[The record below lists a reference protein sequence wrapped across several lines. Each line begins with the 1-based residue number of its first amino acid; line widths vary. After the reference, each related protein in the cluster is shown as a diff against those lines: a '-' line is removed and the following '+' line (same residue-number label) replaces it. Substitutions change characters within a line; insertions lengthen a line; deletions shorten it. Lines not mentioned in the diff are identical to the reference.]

1 MNRPS
6 ETLIKQAVNTTGGFR
21 PAARF
26 LREQGFDISE
36 SGIRGMMK
44 RWEDDD
50 TDFELETP
58 ISSEIDID
66 ALIARRIEQ
75 FSIKKQIREREQILP
90 VRVKLDGPIGL
101 GFMGDPHIDDD
112 GTDIQQLFDH
122 VDLFGKHN
130 EGLFACNLGD
140 VSNNWI
146 GKLSHLWSEQSTS
159 AAESRALVNEFLGR
173 TNWLF
178 YIHGNHDCLDEATE
192 LLTQRGWI
200 NHTDIR
206 STDVVLGLN
215 PETNEAEWQP
225 IQAVIR
231 KQGTELKQLNGLRM
245 DLSCTENHRILHA
258 VYPNKGGKL
267 QYKTASELSGKNF
280 SIPVAA
286 PVSTPGSSLSDDE
299 IRLSAWLVTDSHKTE
314 DGYYILYQSKPE
326 MVSQIELLLYKSNIE
341 YTHFVRVRAPEEIKG
356 RIVKSALPAHEF
368 HILAASTD
376 YIKSLAPCTS
386 RLPAWV
392 FEMDDRQFSIF
403 LNEYIA
409 ADGSWYSGG
418 GRNGAIV
425 YGEKTILE
433 DLQILC
439 LTRGVSANI
448 SQDNRGSWRL
458 NVCFKRFSSFN
469 KTTGVFKTVPYSGAV
484 WCLSVPLTNFMIRR
498 NGKPHFTGNC
508 WGGGNNLLTQILAQN
523 AAITKEHRVRVGLR
537 LPNGRNVKIHAAH
550 GFRGKSMWSEVYGAA
565 RVAQL
570 DGDHHDIYAGGHIH
584 TSGYAHGMRP
594 SSGRMWHAIQVASY
608 KKFDRYADELGLDS
622 KDLYN
627 CPVALI
633 DPNATSDI
641 NFIRWEFDPHEGA
654 ERLRWMRNRWNAGK
668 SAS

>member
-50 TDFELETP
+50 SDFELETP
-58 ISSEIDID
+58 VQTEIDID
-66 ALIARRIEQ
+66 ALISRRIEQ
-75 FSIKKQIREREQILP
+75 FAIKKQIREREQILP

-112 GTDIQQLFDH
+112 GTDIQQLFEH

-178 YIHGNHDCLDEATE
+178 YIHGNHD
-192 LLTQRGWI
+192 
-200 NHTDIR
+200 
-206 STDVVLGLN
+206 
-215 PETNEAEWQP
+215 
-225 IQAVIR
+225 
-231 KQGTELKQLNGLRM
+231 
-245 DLSCTENHRILHA
+245 
-258 VYPNKGGKL
+258 
-267 QYKTASELSGKNF
+267 
-280 SIPVAA
+280 
-286 PVSTPGSSLSDDE
+286 
-299 IRLSAWLVTDSHKTE
+299 
-314 DGYYILYQSKPE
+314 
-326 MVSQIELLLYKSNIE
+326 
-341 YTHFVRVRAPEEIKG
+341 
-356 RIVKSALPAHEF
+356 
-368 HILAASTD
+368 
-376 YIKSLAPCTS
+376 
-386 RLPAWV
+386 
-392 FEMDDRQFSIF
+392 
-403 LNEYIA
+403 
-409 ADGSWYSGG
+409 
-418 GRNGAIV
+418 
-425 YGEKTILE
+425 
-433 DLQILC
+433 
-439 LTRGVSANI
+439 
-448 SQDNRGSWRL
+448 
-458 NVCFKRFSSFN
+458 
-469 KTTGVFKTVPYSGAV
+469 
-484 WCLSVPLTNFMIRR
+484 
-498 NGKPHFTGNC
+498 C

-633 DPNATSDI
+633 DPEAKSDI
-641 NFIRWEFDPHEGA
+641 NFIRWEFDPFEGA
-654 ERLRWMRNRWNAGK
+654 ERLRWMRSRWNAGK